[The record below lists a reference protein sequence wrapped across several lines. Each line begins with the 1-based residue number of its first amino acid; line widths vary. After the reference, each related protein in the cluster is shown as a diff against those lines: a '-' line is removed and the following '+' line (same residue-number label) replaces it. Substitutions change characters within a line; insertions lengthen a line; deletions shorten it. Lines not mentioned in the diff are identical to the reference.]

1 MTVVFSTMQCPP
13 LTVACS
19 KVITKPHKDTS
30 QNHSLWV
37 QELSLAVGACFDMD
51 PDQAPQE
58 ALSHLDDL
66 ASQVDSLAGRR
77 SMLQACQQQFGVP
90 QTDLQDPRELSG

>member
-1 MTVVFSTMQCPP
+1 MWLYE
-13 LTVACS
+13 LT
-19 KVITKPHKDTS
+19 
-30 QNHSLWV
+30 
-37 QELSLAVGACFDMD
+37 LAVGSCCDMD
-51 PDQAPQE
+51 PDQAPHE

-66 ASQVDSLAGRR
+66 ASQVDSLAARR